1 VFKIIP
7 HPLGKETN
15 ESNLVFLHR
24 ITPHPLGKE
33 TTYMNIL
40 SNDGWFARIF
50 GNIGDII
57 VLNILFV
64 ICCIP
69 VFTIGASMSA
79 LYYAL
84 MKKIRTGS
92 IGGVTR
98 MFFTGFKDNF
108 KKSTLAWLLFLVV
121 AFIFKLDFNL
131 FGNGG
136 PMENNI
142 IYYACVVLLMLVIFI
157 AIYLFPVISAFENTL
172 KNLIIQAAFL
182 AAKNFIFTLIILILY
197 TIPVYILL
205 SSPQIFMVGI
215 FVMAVA
221 GFGVIAYCAALLFT
235 KAFTPYLDEV
245 TKKYSDDDPSTWM
258 HIEDS
263 VAEPDSD
270 SKKDV

>member
-1 VFKIIP
+1 
-7 HPLGKETN
+7 
-15 ESNLVFLHR
+15 
-24 ITPHPLGKE
+24 
-33 TTYMNIL
+33 MNIL

-142 IYYACVVLLMLVIFI
+142 IYYACVILLMLVIFV

-221 GFGVIAYCAALLFT
+221 GFGIIAYCAALLFT

-258 HIEDS
+258 HIEDA
-263 VAEPDSD
+263 VAEPGSTSKEDVENSAAQTADSA